1 MDVVNA
7 IESLSQS
14 DREVRLLRDLEDLTI
29 GEIAGRLGVT
39 PERPK
44 AACAAPAHWC
54 ANICPAQRTTDERA
68 HELLSWSGHV
78 RQLLPERTPD
88 TRASLA

>member
-44 AACAAPAHWC
+44 AACAAPAH
-54 ANICPAQRTTDERA
+54 
-68 HELLSWSGHV
+68 LV
-78 RQLLPERTPD
+78 REYLPGTKDNGREST
-88 TRASLA
+88 